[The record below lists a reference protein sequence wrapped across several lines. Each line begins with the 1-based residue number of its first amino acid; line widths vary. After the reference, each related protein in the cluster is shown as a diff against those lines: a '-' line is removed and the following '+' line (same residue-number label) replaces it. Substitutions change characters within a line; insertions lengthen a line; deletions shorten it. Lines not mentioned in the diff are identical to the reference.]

1 MAASRHGALPPPL
14 RGREKGGRGILEVRR
29 PVNPIL
35 ILFAKIASLAAADG
49 ARFARECGEITRAF
63 SE

>member
-35 ILFAKIASLAAADG
+35 ILFAKIAFAKSRRQVRPARGCDDIAGLA
-49 ARFARECGEITRAF
+49 
-63 SE
+63 